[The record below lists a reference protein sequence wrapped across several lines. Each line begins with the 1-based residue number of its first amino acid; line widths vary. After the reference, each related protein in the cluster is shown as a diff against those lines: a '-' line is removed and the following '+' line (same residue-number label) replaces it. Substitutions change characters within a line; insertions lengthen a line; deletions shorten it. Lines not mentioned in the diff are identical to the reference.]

1 MEENKLII
9 NADDFGYSDNIN
21 AAIVSCFQKDI
32 INSAT
37 IMVNMD
43 GFDEAIKLA
52 RQHGFADK
60 IGLHINL
67 TEGKPLTDFSGT
79 KLIDENGVFIMKA
92 ISNPLIFFSSF
103 TKNKIKSEI
112 REQYNKLLA
121 SGITPTHFDSH
132 QHVHILPY
140 LAPLFIEFTKE
151 KKQKIR
157 IVTIPIR
164 KNFFIIV
171 YNLLLNSR
179 LRRNNIN
186 FSDKFGNIGYFNYYL
201 ENKKDFRFI
210 FEIMV
215 HPAFKGEDLVD
226 YFFNTDIEQKIS
238 HIKELYKLKSSTN

>member
-1 MEENKLII
+1 MNENKLII

-32 INSAT
+32 INSTT
-37 IMVNMD
+37 IMVNME
-43 GFDEAIKLA
+43 GFDEAVKLA
-52 RQHGFADK
+52 REHGFADK

-79 KLIDENGVFIMKA
+79 GLIDENGVFIMEA
-92 ISNPLIFFSSF
+92 ISNPLIFFSHI
-103 TKNKIKSEI
+103 TKNKIKYEI
-112 REQYNKLLA
+112 REQYNKLVA

-140 LAPLFIEFTKE
+140 LVPLFIEFTKE

-157 IVTIPIR
+157 IVTIPMR

-179 LRRNNIN
+179 LKRNKIN
-186 FSDKFGNIGYFNYYL
+186 FSDKFGNIRYFNYYL
-201 ENKKDFRFI
+201 DKKKNFKPV

-215 HPAFKGEDLVD
+215 HPAFKGDKLVD

-238 HIKELYKLKSSTN
+238 HIKELYKLKNSTK